1 MKTVAFMVA
10 SFLSFM
16 PEYLRYIVIGAFAI
30 LALFVII
37 KLVIA
42 VLDALPFV

>member
-1 MKTVAFMVA
+1 MKTIAFMVA

-16 PEYLRYIVIGAFAI
+16 PAYLRYIVIGAFAI
-30 LALFVII
+30 LALYVII

>member
-1 MKTVAFMVA
+1 MTTIAYMVA

-30 LALFVII
+30 LALYVII
-37 KLVIA
+37 KIVIA
-42 VLDALPFV
+42 VLDAIPFL

>member
-1 MKTVAFMVA
+1 MKTIAFMVA

-16 PEYLRYIVIGAFAI
+16 PSYLRYIVIGAFAI
-30 LALFVII
+30 LALYVII

>member
-1 MKTVAFMVA
+1 MKTIAFMIA

-16 PEYLRYIVIGAFAI
+16 PEYLRYIVIGSFAI
-30 LALFVII
+30 LALYVII

>member
-1 MKTVAFMVA
+1 MKTIA
-10 SFLSFM
+10 FM
-16 PEYLRYIVIGAFAI
+16 PEYLRFIVIGAFAI
-30 LALFVII
+30 LALYVII

>member
-1 MKTVAFMVA
+1 MKTIAFMVA

-16 PEYLRYIVIGAFAI
+16 PEYLRYIAIGAFAI
-30 LALFVII
+30 LALYVII

>member
-1 MKTVAFMVA
+1 MLTVAYSLA
-10 SFLSFM
+10 SLLSFM
-16 PEYLRYIVIGAFAI
+16 PEYLRYIIIGAFAF
-30 LALFVII
+30 LALYVII

>member
-1 MKTVAFMVA
+1 MKTIAFMVA

-16 PEYLRYIVIGAFAI
+16 PDYLRFIVIGAFGI
-30 LALFVII
+30 LALYVII

>member
-1 MKTVAFMVA
+1 MKTIAFMVA

-16 PEYLRYIVIGAFAI
+16 PEYLRYIVIGACAI
-30 LALFVII
+30 LALYVII